1 MTLVNKFYPFD
12 KIIIIYALLMILII
26 ITFGQPLTDY
36 TDELLLYLLAAAAS
50 FLIAMFV
57 DESKGRWAMLVRLIY
72 SGVLFALFYRI
83 TGGTMFLLFESFL
96 DYQIVGLEQAIY
108 GVNLTLYIDEHLL
121 TPVVTEI
128 LSFSYFC
135 YYPMVPVFMLTLFF
149 KKDYDIL
156 KHFLAAAALTYFVSY
171 MLFFLYP
178 IEGPRWHFAGQ
189 YLNQID
195 GYFFR
200 YLVEVAID
208 NGAVRGGCMPSSH
221 TGIAI
226 LITMYCFKHYPLW
239 GRILLP
245 IVIGLS
251 LGTIWG
257 RFHYV
262 SDVYVGA
269 AIAIAAYYLVQKKY
283 PAWTADEY
291 KLLNEQK
298 LKADYVS

>member
-1 MTLVNKFYPFD
+1 MTFVNKFYPFN
-12 KIIIIYALLMILII
+12 KIIIIYALLMVLII
-26 ITFGQPLTDY
+26 STFGQPLTDY
-36 TDELLLYLLAAAAS
+36 TYEILLYLVAAAVS

-57 DESKGRWAMLVRLIY
+57 DESKGRWAIMVRLIY
-72 SGVLFALFYRI
+72 SGVLFVLFYRI
-83 TGGTMFLLFESFL
+83 TGGTMFLLFNGFL
-96 DYQIVGLEQAIY
+96 DYQIIGFERAIFGLSP
-108 GVNLTLYIDEHLL
+108 TFYIDEHLL

-135 YYPMVPVFMLTLFF
+135 YYPMVPVFMFTLFF

-156 KHFLAAAALTYFVSY
+156 KHFLAAASLTYFASFI
-171 MLFFLYP
+171 LFFLYP
-178 IEGPRWHFAGQ
+178 VEGPRWHFAGQ

-200 YLVEVAID
+200 YLVEAVID

-226 LITMYCFKHYPLW
+226 LIMMYCYRHYPLW
-239 GRILLP
+239 GKILLP

-251 LGTIWG
+251 LGTVWG

-269 AIAIAAYYLVQKKY
+269 AIAIAAYYIVRIKY
-283 PAWTADEY
+283 PAWTAEEY
-291 KLLNEQK
+291 KLLDEQK

>member
-1 MTLVNKFYPFD
+1 MTLVNIFYPFD
-12 KIIIIYALLMILII
+12 KILIIYSLLMILLI
-26 ITFGQPLTDY
+26 ITFGHPLTDNL
-36 TDELLLYLLAAAAS
+36 DEILLYLLAAAVS

-57 DESKGRWAMLVRLIY
+57 DESKGRLAMLVRLIY
-72 SGVLFALFYRI
+72 TGLLFALFYRI
-83 TGGTMFLLFESFL
+83 TGGTMFLLFDGFL
-96 DYQIVGLEQAIY
+96 DYQLIGFEYAMF
-108 GVNLTLYIDEHLL
+108 GVSPTLYIDEHLL
-121 TPVVTEI
+121 TPAVTEI
-128 LSFSYFC
+128 LSFCYFC
-135 YYPMVPVFMLTLFF
+135 YYPMVPVFMFSLYF
-149 KKDYDIL
+149 KRDYETL
-156 KHFLAAAALTYFVSY
+156 KHFLAAAALTYTVSFL
-171 MLFFLYP
+171 LFFLYP

-200 YLVEVAID
+200 YLVEVVID

-226 LITMYCFKHYPLW
+226 LIMMYCFKHYPLW

-257 RFHYV
+257 RFHYI

-269 AIAIAAYYLVQKKY
+269 AIAVAAYFLVQKKY
-283 PAWTADEY
+283 PDWAAGEY
-291 KLLNEQK
+291 ELSNEQK